1 MSSQPK
7 YKVLQIDDRVEV
19 YKDGELVLECEAYE
33 LDFIV
38 RALGAEYESEEI

>member
-1 MSSQPK
+1 MF
-7 YKVLQIDDRVEV
+7 KVIQTDDRVEV

-38 RALGAEYESEEI
+38 RALGAEYEEVEA